1 MALSALAGPVSNLL
15 LALVFAGIQSIYLN
29 LVAPNIVTVNN
40 YMALYY
46 IELFFLLG
54 VRMNIALAVFN
65 MIPVPPFNGSRIL
78 YVFLPP
84 KYYFKVM
91 KYERYIGIGILLAFI
106 IASRFNIDLLGF
118 VVNPIMD
125 GIYWLVGLG

>member
-1 MALSALAGPVSNLL
+1 
-15 LALVFAGIQSIYLN
+15 
-29 LVAPNIVTVNN
+29 
-40 YMALYY
+40 
-46 IELFFLLG
+46 
-54 VRMNIALAVFN
+54 
-65 MIPVPPFNGSRIL
+65 MIPVPPFDGSRIL